1 MVNIGQ
7 WDVKAHKPE
16 LEFATSLD
24 QIQNEFIF
32 GCYSLT
38 RIWWYLNNPPTLVEV
53 SSYSVKTVFHFFRM
67 NFQLSLGHREWRH
80 TQGHAIEFSHKSMK
94 IVMKFFHEK
103 DVLQVRIQY
112 FSWMFELSS
121 LRWVKTYSKKIF
133 SRNKFWIQHFLMH
146 ETWYI

>member
-1 MVNIGQ
+1 
-7 WDVKAHKPE
+7 
-16 LEFATSLD
+16 
-24 QIQNEFIF
+24 
-32 GCYSLT
+32 
-38 RIWWYLNNPPTLVEV
+38 
-53 SSYSVKTVFHFFRM
+53 M

-121 LRWVKTYSKKIF
+121 LRWVKTYSKKINIF
-133 SRNKFWIQHFLMH
+133 S
-146 ETWYI
+146 